1 MTLDTRQ
8 NSRVKTSISCTFGPN
23 QDTPR
28 SGTVT
33 SLSVS
38 GCFVKTK
45 GWVTKGDRM
54 HLKLWL
60 PEGRWLPLQ
69 GTVHY
74 HLEAIGFG
82 LLFAEVDSDGESKLK
97 MLVSQGESPKPQ
109 TTKEEN

>member
-1 MTLDTRQ
+1 MISDSRQ
-8 NSRVKTSISCTFGPN
+8 NLRVKTSISCTYGPN

-28 SGTVT
+28 SGMVT

-45 GWVTKGDRM
+45 GWVTKGDKIYFR
-54 HLKLWL
+54 LWL
-60 PEGRWLPLQ
+60 PEGGWLPLQ

-82 LLFAEVDSDGESKLK
+82 LLFTELDSNGEDKLK
-97 MLVSQGESPKPQ
+97 MLVSQGETSKP
-109 TTKEEN
+109 